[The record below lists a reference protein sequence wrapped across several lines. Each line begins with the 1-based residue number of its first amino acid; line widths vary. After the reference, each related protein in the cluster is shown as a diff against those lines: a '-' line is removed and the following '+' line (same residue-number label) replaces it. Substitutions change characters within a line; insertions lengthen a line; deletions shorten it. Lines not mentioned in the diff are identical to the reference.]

1 MARTKQTASKS
12 TGGRAPRNSF
22 KPTKQSQAEARRWA
36 AEAGFTECKRMSV
49 DKFEQFM
56 SDCGNA
62 IRNAD
67 AQEAARAAEDER
79 NVELFKM

>member
-1 MARTKQTASKS
+1 MAKQTARKS
-12 TGGRAPRNSF
+12 TGGKAPRNSF
-22 KPTKQSQAEARRWA
+22 KPTKQSQADRWA

-67 AQEAARAAEDER
+67 AQEAARAASLSIHSLLQPFGS
-79 NVELFKM
+79 V